1 MFNSKPS
8 DINKGVLSE
17 QRTLQAKSDGAEL
30 CAEFD
35 ILKIVWA
42 GNNVQYLESQ
52 ILAYMIIWSWRIA
65 TVFEV
70 HSNGLFSA
78 LSYKQTAVCV
88 CY

>member
-1 MFNSKPS
+1 VLSHVEHVDSELHVIVYCLPTSLMFNSKPS

-52 ILAYMIIWSWRIA
+52 ILAYMII
-65 TVFEV
+65 
-70 HSNGLFSA
+70 
-78 LSYKQTAVCV
+78 
-88 CY
+88 